1 MINLNYPVEDVKFLL
16 TEVFSFDQR
25 MSEIP
30 KLSELDL
37 DLMLSVVGEC
47 EKFCNNVLL
56 PLNSTGD
63 AEGCKFHDGQVTTPT
78 GFPEAYK
85 KFVENGW
92 ASLSGDVEYGGQG
105 LSHALQFLTDEII
118 SASNMSFGL
127 FPALTRGACEV
138 IKLYATDEIKE
149 KYLPNLISGEWTGVM
164 SLTEAGAG
172 SDLSLVTTRA
182 NPNGDGSYKINGTKI
197 FISSGDHD
205 FGGNIIHLVLARLPD
220 APSGSGGLS
229 LFLVPKYFVSTDGEI
244 GEKNKI
250 IVGGIETKMGIHA
263 QPTCV
268 LNYEDATGWLI
279 GDAHSGLKAM
289 FSMMNTERLF
299 VGTQAL
305 GVAEIA
311 YQKATDYAQE
321 RKQGRQSLDDSNP
334 APIICHPDVKRML
347 MTISSVNE
355 AARALCLLTAL
366 ELDKRDY
373 HPSEAEQKEASNF
386 VSLVTPIIKAALSD
400 FGLESCVMAQQVF
413 GGHGYI
419 HEWGMEQYVRDVR
432 ITQIYEGTNGIQ
444 SLDLITRKI
453 FLNDA
458 KLPFQLFEHI
468 EADIFEAQ
476 QFAEIDDVSQLILN
490 SLDALDSITSKLVG
504 LRKEPVVL
512 QTVASDYLRLFSL
525 VLLGWMWIKILC
537 TVKKSSDVSE
547 ELKTGK
553 LMKARFFATHILPS
567 YLSLLARIQ
576 SDLKR

>member
-244 GEKNKI
+244 GEKNTI
-250 IVGGIETKMGIHA
+250 SVGGIETKMGIHA

-321 RKQGRQSLDDSNP
+321 RKQGRQSLDDSSP

-373 HPSEAEQKEASNF
+373 HPFEAEQKEASNF

-444 SLDLITRKI
+444 SIDLITRKI

-458 KLPFQLFEHI
+458 KLPFELFELI
-468 EADIFEAQ
+468 KTDLSEARQFEDFEDIL
-476 QFAEIDDVSQLILN
+476 QLIEN
-490 SLDALDSITSKLVG
+490 SLDALESVTSDLIWLKKDSM
-504 LRKEPVVL
+504 VL
-512 QTVASDYLRLFSL
+512 QIVASDYLRFFSL
-525 VLLGWMWIKILC
+525 VLFGWMWIKILC
-537 TVKKSSDVSE
+537 AAKKSSDVSDE
-547 ELKTGK
+547 FYNDK
-553 LMKARFFATHILPS
+553 LMRAQFFINNSLLS
-567 YLSLLARIQ
+567 YLSILARIQ
-576 SDLKR
+576 KVMK

>member
-229 LFLVPKYFVSTDGEI
+229 LFLVPKYFVSTDGET
-244 GEKNKI
+244 GEKNTI
-250 IVGGIETKMGIHA
+250 SVGGIETKMGIHA

-321 RKQGRQSLDDSNP
+321 RKQGRQSLDDSSP

-444 SLDLITRKI
+444 SIDLITRKI
-453 FLNDA
+453 FLNDT
-458 KLPFQLFEHI
+458 KLPFELFELIKTDLSEARQFEDFEDILQSI
-468 EADIFEAQ
+468 E
-476 QFAEIDDVSQLILN
+476 N
-490 SLDALDSITSKLVG
+490 SLDALESVTSDLIWLKKDSM
-504 LRKEPVVL
+504 VL
-512 QTVASDYLRLFSL
+512 QIVASDYLRFFSL
-525 VLLGWMWIKILC
+525 VLFGWMWIKILC
-537 TVKKSSDVSE
+537 AAKKSSDVSDE
-547 ELKTGK
+547 FYNDK
-553 LMKARFFATHILPS
+553 LMRAQFFINNSLLS
-567 YLSLLARIQ
+567 YLSILARIQ
-576 SDLKR
+576 KVMK

>member
-229 LFLVPKYFVSTDGEI
+229 LFLVPKYFVSTDGET
-244 GEKNKI
+244 GEKNTI
-250 IVGGIETKMGIHA
+250 SVGGIETKMGIHA

-321 RKQGRQSLDDSNP
+321 RKQGRQSLDDSSP

-444 SLDLITRKI
+444 SIDLITRKI

-458 KLPFQLFEHI
+458 KLPFELFELIKTDLSEARQFEDFEDILQSI
-468 EADIFEAQ
+468 E
-476 QFAEIDDVSQLILN
+476 N
-490 SLDALDSITSKLVG
+490 SLDALESVTSDLIWLKKDSM
-504 LRKEPVVL
+504 VL
-512 QTVASDYLRLFSL
+512 QIVASDYLRFFSL
-525 VLLGWMWIKILC
+525 VLFGWMWIKILC
-537 TVKKSSDVSE
+537 AAKKSSDVSDE
-547 ELKTGK
+547 FYNDK
-553 LMKARFFATHILPS
+553 LMRAQFFINNSLLS
-567 YLSLLARIQ
+567 YLSILARIQ
-576 SDLKR
+576 KVMK